1 MYIDVISMSMEIAF
15 SYENVNL
22 LVQGTQ
28 MFSVGTPKLKLN
40 R

>member
-1 MYIDVISMSMEIAF
+1 MHVGVISMSMDIAF

-28 MFSVGTPKLKLN
+28 FFSTGAPKLKLN

>member
-1 MYIDVISMSMEIAF
+1 MYIDVIYIIAF

-28 MFSVGTPKLKLN
+28 MFSVGAPKLKLN

>member
-1 MYIDVISMSMEIAF
+1 MYIDVIYIIAF